1 MPFLIVDDFRNSWIY
16 ADDDYRLTWEDILWN
31 ERDGKVTVSASNN
44 KRMSWKRMRTFIKKL
59 VASGYATVEKAG
71 RGGTVLRL
79 QRSEIFYT
87 KYSKK
92 GASPSARQ
100 QQRPVFRNA
109 DQDFSKE
116 ETFE

>member
-1 MPFLIVDDFRNSWIY
+1 MPFLIVDDFRSSWIF
-16 ADDDYRLTWEDILWN
+16 ADDAYRLTWEDMLWN
-31 ERDGKVTVSASNN
+31 ERDGKVTVSVSNN

-59 VASGYATVEKAG
+59 VASGYATVEKAD
-71 RGGTVLRL
+71 RGGTVLKL
-79 QRSEIFYT
+79 ERSEVFCT

-92 GASPSARQ
+92 GASPSAR